1 MIGSILLLFGGL
13 GTFLIGLKMMGD
25 NLQNIAG
32 DRLKPLFNKVS
43 NNRSMGI
50 ATGAGITAV
59 IQSSSATTVMIVG
72 FVNAGMMTLKQ
83 ATSIIMG
90 ANIGTTITAQIT
102 ALQSLPITPF
112 LTALAC
118 VGAFMAMSSK
128 DKVAKTGMLV
138 SGIGIIFVGMKFM
151 SSSME
156 FFSSNETV
164 IKMLSSV
171 TNPALL
177 MLIGLVFTALIQSS
191 SATTSILIT
200 LCSVQGGATLMTLR
214 SAIFVT
220 LGINIGTCV
229 TAMLASI
236 GANTNAKRAS
246 VIHLLFNVFGT
257 LIFIIFIF
265 VAPLISPKLAMDYWL
280 SRAFS
285 QPSTQIAMFHT
296 IFNVLATLMLV
307 PFTGGLTK
315 LATLLVREKKNIA
328 EDAEEKKVAYI
339 DERILKTP
347 SIAIMVL
354 RKELLAMAKLAK
366 TNFDIAIDTLARLNF
381 DKAQEFEE
389 REKRLDYLNKK
400 LTKFAVKISA
410 KDISYKEEK
419 EIASFYHVISDIERV
434 GDYAENICES
444 AQELVENDLQ
454 FSAKA
459 VEEIIAMKGAI
470 DKLYD
475 NVITAFEQKSLALKD
490 EVNGY
495 EDLVDT
501 YEDNLSKNHIVRL
514 HNSECSSE
522 SGGIFLSIISNMERV
537 ADHFRNVFTSMT
549 TYVTPS
555 VKSKAA
561 VKEEAPLADV
571 TPDYSENVRITSDGA
586 KPSIKKE
593 ESPADIENENPA
605 TAKVS
610 TNEKDSEKKY

>member
-1 MIGSILLLFGGL
+1 MFASILLLLGGL

-32 DRLKPLFNKVS
+32 DRLKLLFNKVS
-43 NNRSMGI
+43 NNKFMGI

-112 LTALAC
+112 LTAFAC
-118 VGAFMAMSSK
+118 VGAFMAMFGK
-128 DKVAKTGMLV
+128 DKIAKAGMLI
-138 SGIGIIFVGMKFM
+138 SGIGIIFVGMRVM
-151 SSSME
+151 STSMDDVSKSPE
-156 FFSSNETV
+156 V
-164 IKMLSSV
+164 INLLASV
-171 TNPALL
+171 THPLLL
-177 MLIGLVFTALIQSS
+177 MLIGLVFTAVFQSS
-191 SATTSILIT
+191 AATTSILIT
-200 LCSVQGGATLMTLR
+200 LCSVSLDEGGQLMTLQ

-257 LIFIIFIF
+257 AIFLIFIFI
-265 VAPLISPKLAMDYWL
+265 APLISEKLAIHYWL
-280 SRAFS
+280 AKVF
-285 QPSTQIAMFHT
+285 PNVVSTQIAMFHT
-296 IFNVLATLMLV
+296 IFNILSTLILL

-315 LATLLVREKKNIA
+315 LATILVREKKNNQ
-328 EDAEEKKVAYI
+328 EEEKDKIVAYI
-339 DERILKTP
+339 DERILKSP
-347 SIAIMVL
+347 SIALMVL
-354 RKELLAMAKLAK
+354 RKELLSMAFLAK
-366 TNFDIAIDTLARLNF
+366 TNFDLSIETLANLNF
-381 DKAQEFEE
+381 DKSKEFEE
-389 REKRLDYLNKK
+389 REKRIDYLNKK

-444 AQELVENDLQ
+444 AHELVDNNLT
-454 FSAKA
+454 FSDTAI
-459 VEEIIAMKGAI
+459 EEIKMMKGAI
-470 DKLYD
+470 DKLYEF
-475 NVITAFEQKSLALKD
+475 VMQAFEQKSMSLKD

-501 YEDNLSKNHIVRL
+501 YEENLSKNHIVRL
-514 HNSECSSE
+514 HNNDCSAE

-537 ADHFRNVFTSMT
+537 ADHFRNVFTSMS
-549 TYVTPS
+549 TYVTPI
-555 VKSKAA
+555 KTKANI
-561 VKEEAPLADV
+561 KEETPLADI
-571 TPDYSENVRITSDGA
+571 DNNDNVRIL
-586 KPSIKKE
+586 PSANVQPNTEENKE
-593 ESPADIENENPA
+593 V
-605 TAKVS
+605 TAQVS
-610 TNEKDSEKKY
+610 TNEKEDK

>member
-1 MIGSILLLFGGL
+1 MFESILLLLGGL

-43 NNRSMGI
+43 NNKFMGI

-59 IQSSSATTVMIVG
+59 IQSSSATTVMVVG

-118 VGAFMAMSSK
+118 VGAFMAMSGK
-128 DKVAKTGMLV
+128 DKIAKSGMLI

-156 FFSSNETV
+156 YFSESEAV
-164 IKMLSSV
+164 INILSSV
-171 TNPALL
+171 KNPFLL

-200 LCSVQGGATLMTLR
+200 LCSVQSGAQLMTLE

-246 VIHLLFNVFGT
+246 VIHLLFNIFGT
-257 LIFIIFIF
+257 LIFLIYIF
-265 VAPLISPKLAMDYWL
+265 VAPLISEKLAIHYWL
-280 SRAFS
+280 AKAF
-285 QPSTQIAMFHT
+285 PNVISTQIAMFHT
-296 IFNVLATLMLV
+296 LFNVLATLILL

-315 LATLLVREKKNIA
+315 LATLIVREKKKSES
-328 EDAEEKKVAYI
+328 EDEEKTDYKFAFI

-347 SIAIMVL
+347 SIALMML
-354 RKELLAMAKLAK
+354 RKELVAMAHLSKQ
-366 TNFDIAIDTLARLNF
+366 NFDIAFDCITQLNF
-381 DKAQEFEE
+381 DKQKEFEE
-389 REKRLDYLNKK
+389 REKKIDFLNKK
-400 LTKFAVKISA
+400 LTKYAVKIST

-419 EIASFYHVISDIERV
+419 EIASFYHAISDIERV

-444 AQELVENDLQ
+444 AQELVEYKLT
-454 FSAKA
+454 FSSKA
-459 VEEIIAMKGAI
+459 IEELTMMKSAV
-470 DKLYD
+470 DKLYE
-475 NVITAFEQKSLALKD
+475 NVLSGFEAKSLALKE
-490 EVNGY
+490 EVDGY

-501 YEDNLSKNHIVRL
+501 YNEDLSKNHIARL
-514 HNSECSSE
+514 HNNECSSE
-522 SGGIFLSIISNMERV
+522 SGGIFLSIVSNMERI
-537 ADHFRNVFTSMT
+537 ADHFRNVFTSMK
-549 TYVTPS
+549 TYVSPVKIKANIKDNSNTPT
-555 VKSKAA
+555 
-561 VKEEAPLADV
+561 ADV
-571 TPDYSENVRITSDGA
+571 VEDNDADKTTEEIQSDTPTDSENASVVS
-586 KPSIKKE
+586 
-593 ESPADIENENPA
+593 
-605 TAKVS
+605 KVS
-610 TNEKDSEKKY
+610 ENK

>member
-1 MIGSILLLFGGL
+1 MFASILLLLGGL

-32 DRLKPLFNKVS
+32 DRLKLLFNKVS
-43 NNRSMGI
+43 NNKFMGI

-112 LTALAC
+112 LTAFAC
-118 VGAFMAMSSK
+118 VGAFMAMFGK
-128 DKVAKTGMLV
+128 DKIAKAGMLI
-138 SGIGIIFVGMKFM
+138 SGIGIIFVGMRVM
-151 SSSME
+151 STSMDDVSKSPE
-156 FFSSNETV
+156 V
-164 IKMLSSV
+164 INLLASV
-171 TNPALL
+171 THPLLL
-177 MLIGLVFTALIQSS
+177 MLIGLVFTAVFQSS
-191 SATTSILIT
+191 AATTSILIT
-200 LCSVQGGATLMTLR
+200 LCSVSLDEGGQLMTLQ

-257 LIFIIFIF
+257 AIFLIFIFI
-265 VAPLISPKLAMDYWL
+265 APLISEKLAIHYWL
-280 SRAFS
+280 AKAF
-285 QPSTQIAMFHT
+285 PNVVSTQIAMFHT
-296 IFNVLATLMLV
+296 IFNILSTLILL

-315 LATLLVREKKNIA
+315 LATILVREKKNNQ
-328 EDAEEKKVAYI
+328 EEEKDKIVAYI
-339 DERILKTP
+339 DERILKSP
-347 SIAIMVL
+347 SIALMVL
-354 RKELLAMAKLAK
+354 RKELLSMAFLAK
-366 TNFDIAIDTLARLNF
+366 TNFDLSIETLANLNF
-381 DKAQEFEE
+381 DKSKEFEE
-389 REKRLDYLNKK
+389 REKRIDYLNKK

-444 AQELVENDLQ
+444 AHELVDNNLT
-454 FSAKA
+454 FSNTAI
-459 VEEIIAMKGAI
+459 EEIKMMKGAI
-470 DKLYD
+470 DKLYEF
-475 NVITAFEQKSLALKD
+475 VMQAFEQKSMSLKD

-501 YEDNLSKNHIVRL
+501 YEENLSKNHIVRL
-514 HNSECSSE
+514 HNNDCSAE

-537 ADHFRNVFTSMT
+537 ADHFRNVFTSMS
-549 TYVTPS
+549 TYVTPI
-555 VKSKAA
+555 KTKANI
-561 VKEEAPLADV
+561 KEETPLADI
-571 TPDYSENVRITSDGA
+571 DNNDNVRIL
-586 KPSIKKE
+586 PSANVQPNTEENKE
-593 ESPADIENENPA
+593 V
-605 TAKVS
+605 TAQVS
-610 TNEKDSEKKY
+610 TNEKEDK

>member
-1 MIGSILLLFGGL
+1 MFASILLLLGGL

-32 DRLKPLFNKVS
+32 DRLKLLFNKVS
-43 NNRSMGI
+43 NNKFMGI

-72 FVNAGMMTLKQ
+72 FVNAGMMTLNQ

-118 VGAFMAMSSK
+118 VGAFMAMFGK
-128 DKVAKTGMLV
+128 DKVAKAGMLI

-151 SSSME
+151 SMSMDE
-156 FFSSNETV
+156 VSKSEAV
-164 IKMLSSV
+164 INLLSSV
-171 TNPALL
+171 TNPLLL
-177 MLIGLVFTALIQSS
+177 MLIGLVFTAIFQSS
-191 SATTSILIT
+191 AATTSILIT
-200 LCSVQGGATLMTLR
+200 LCSVNLESGGQLMTLQ

-257 LIFIIFIF
+257 AIFMVFIF
-265 VAPLISPKLAMDYWL
+265 VAPLISEKLAMHYWL
-280 SRAFS
+280 AKAF
-285 QPSTQIAMFHT
+285 PNVVSTQIAMFHT
-296 IFNVLATLMLV
+296 IFNILSTLILL

-315 LATLLVREKKNIA
+315 LATLLVRERKNPQ
-328 EDAEEKKVAYI
+328 EEEGDKFEFI
-339 DERILKTP
+339 DERILRSP
-347 SIAIMVL
+347 AIALMML
-354 RKELLAMAKLAK
+354 RKELLSMASLSK
-366 TNFDIAIDTLARLNF
+366 TNFDLSLEMLSTLNL
-381 DKAQEFEE
+381 DKEQEFAE
-389 REKRLDYLNKK
+389 REKRIDMLNKK

-444 AQELVENDLQ
+444 AQELIDNNLN
-454 FSAKA
+454 FSNTAID
-459 VEEIIAMKGAI
+459 EIMMMKGAI
-470 DKLYD
+470 DKLYEF
-475 NVITAFEQKSLALKD
+475 VTLGFEQKSLAVQD

-501 YEDNLSKNHIVRL
+501 YEEDLSKNHIVRL
-514 HNSECSSE
+514 HNNECSAE
-522 SGGIFLSIISNMERV
+522 SGGIFLSIISNMERI
-537 ADHFRNVFTSMT
+537 ADHFRNVFKSMS
-549 TYVTPS
+549 TYVSPIKT
-555 VKSKAA
+555 KANI
-561 VKEEAPLADV
+561 KEETPLADV
-571 TPDYSENVRITSDGA
+571 NKNVNVRIL
-586 KPSIKKE
+586 PSANAQNSVE
-593 ESPADIENENPA
+593 ENIET
-605 TAKVS
+605 TAQVS
-610 TNEKDSEKKY
+610 TNNNDKK